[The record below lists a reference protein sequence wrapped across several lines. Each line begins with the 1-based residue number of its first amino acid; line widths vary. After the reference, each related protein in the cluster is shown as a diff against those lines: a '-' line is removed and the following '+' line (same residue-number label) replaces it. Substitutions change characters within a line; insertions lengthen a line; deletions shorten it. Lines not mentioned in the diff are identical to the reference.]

1 MLIKVRLGE
10 RSYAIHVKPGLLEAP
25 PIPRFLREGRH
36 VLLTNRRV
44 FKLAGRGLLGRL
56 RNAGIRIEAV
66 MMPDGERYKTIATVE
81 KVADSL
87 LAMGLTRKSSILAM
101 GGGVVGDV
109 GGFVA
114 STYMRGI
121 RYIQIPTTLLA
132 QVDSSVGGKTG
143 VNLRA
148 GKNMVGTFYQ
158 PAEVWIDPNLLGT
171 LSARD
176 YRAGLAEVVKAGII
190 GDARL
195 FAFMERNVE
204 KINHRDPAV
213 LSHLIVGACRV
224 KARVVEQDEF
234 ETKGIREKLNFG
246 HTLAHALETGV
257 GYGKLKHGEA
267 VSIGMAFAMNLS
279 HELVG
284 CPASDV
290 DRVLTL
296 LGGLGL
302 PVDWGRYNP
311 GGLVPLMRKD
321 KKAAGPGIAEV
332 LCLKIGS
339 VKVERN
345 VSEKVIGR
353 LLKNP
358 AGEAGFHQ
366 AEGGLSHANA

>member
-1 MLIKVRLGE
+1 M
-10 RSYAIHVKPGLLEAP
+10 
-25 PIPRFLREGRH
+25 
-36 VLLTNRRV
+36 
-44 FKLAGRGLLGRL
+44 
-56 RNAGIRIEAV
+56 
-66 MMPDGERYKTIATVE
+66 
-81 KVADSL
+81 
-87 LAMGLTRKSSILAM
+87 
-101 GGGVVGDV
+101 
-109 GGFVA
+109 A

-234 ETKGIREKLNFG
+234 ETKE
-246 HTLAHALETGV
+246 
-257 GYGKLKHGEA
+257 
-267 VSIGMAFAMNLS
+267 S
-279 HELVG
+279 
-284 CPASDV
+284 
-290 DRVLTL
+290 
-296 LGGLGL
+296 
-302 PVDWGRYNP
+302 GR
-311 GGLVPLMRKD
+311 
-321 KKAAGPGIAEV
+321 
-332 LCLKIGS
+332 S
-339 VKVERN
+339 
-345 VSEKVIGR
+345 
-353 LLKNP
+353 
-358 AGEAGFHQ
+358 
-366 AEGGLSHANA
+366 